1 MAALFGLLGGQIALG
16 AVGQLDEEGLLGV
29 GARLDLVAVVEEE
42 LERVGGDGDGAEA
55 DDVALGVEDVHLFLQ
70 LLAAEDAEVDL
81 QRGRVIEVDV
91 ARLLGQIV
99 MDAAARG
106 GDLGKGRA
114 AQRQLHH
121 MDLMDEFGVGLRGV
135 EALVVDLD
143 DLVCNAL
150 AGLAHAGQ
158 VEHRRIG
165 LALVR
170 VGALEVRIVH
180 VAFRLDPADEVDRA
194 LVARGGA
201 LRQQEDVLAEMLTQE
216 HLGLAPEVGGDEQP
230 VLDALRRARKVR
242 NDAGQLVFLIKDI
255 HQLDAGVVAALDLGE
270 LRGLGVAPHLG
281 GAVVIAHA
289 AAHADDSAAER
300 VREAAGGALC
310 PRFERGFGDLAG
322 EELQKLV
329 VLRDLGV
336 GGDVG
341 ALHILLSSGKLRLQK
356 GAEAAGIAGEAAGGI
371 AAARIAGAGMGVD
384 GGDDDLHRVKAHGV
398 ARELFPHGVAQ
409 RPRNADKVAAA
420 EDSLVAVGAY
430 GHGGHAQRFFH
441 VLGNALGKLAD
452 KRYLFIRCQRIL
464 CPADLKMTHNYH
476 ILPCSG

>member
-1 MAALFGLLGGQIALG
+1 
-16 AVGQLDEEGLLGV
+16 
-29 GARLDLVAVVEEE
+29 
-42 LERVGGDGDGAEA
+42 
-55 DDVALGVEDVHLFLQ
+55 
-70 LLAAEDAEVDL
+70 
-81 QRGRVIEVDV
+81 
-91 ARLLGQIV
+91 
-99 MDAAARG
+99 
-106 GDLGKGRA
+106 
-114 AQRQLHH
+114 
-121 MDLMDEFGVGLRGV
+121 
-135 EALVVDLD
+135 
-143 DLVCNAL
+143 
-150 AGLAHAGQ
+150 
-158 VEHRRIG
+158 
-165 LALVR
+165 
-170 VGALEVRIVH
+170 
-180 VAFRLDPADEVDRA
+180 
-194 LVARGGA
+194 
-201 LRQQEDVLAEMLTQE
+201 MLTQE
-216 HLGLAPEVGGDEQP
+216 HLGLAPKVGGDEQP

-270 LRGLGVAPHLG
+270 LRGLGIAPHLG

-310 PRFERGFGDLAG
+310 PRFERGLGDLAG

-341 ALHILLSSGKLRLQK
+341 TLHILLSGGKLRLQK

-398 ARELFPHGVAQ
+398 ARELFAHGVAQ
-409 RPRNADKVAAA
+409 RPRNADEVAAA